1 MFIFYHLCL
10 QLLVQGSTFSLD
22 LLLFLEPN
30 HLFLAL
36 PLPFTQSTLAS
47 ISHTL
52 KPHKM
57 IVPVFSFCYLSFYLS
72 ISTFLLHILI
82 GVEQQDHSVPVFG
95 YSPNF
100 DLEFSYRRLVYFLI
114 SVVVVQL
121 ANSVEFKFL
130 IAYFGHRECSI
141 QYNSSLKSSEGFIV
155 LWLILDIL

>member
-1 MFIFYHLCL
+1 LFIFYHLCL

-30 HLFLAL
+30 YLFLSL

-57 IVPVFSFCYLSFYLS
+57 IFPVFSFCYLSFYLS
-72 ISTFLLHILI
+72 ISRFLLHILI
-82 GVEQQDHSVPVFG
+82 GVEQQDHSVPIFG
-95 YSPNF
+95 YSLNF
-100 DLEFSYRRLVYFLI
+100 DLEFSYCRLLSI

-121 ANSVEFKFL
+121 ANSVKFKFL

-141 QYNSSLKSSEGFIV
+141 QIQFKP
-155 LWLILDIL
+155 